1 LKKYFYKIVKE
12 ENEMSALA
20 FAMYEIVHTFVKDIT
35 KTIPDIRLVLVGG
48 IQINMKKPIEDLFL
62 PISFEVFEH
71 DKPVKDLSVVFKNGK
86 ENDLRKF

>member
-1 LKKYFYKIVKE
+1 
-12 ENEMSALA
+12 MSALA

-71 DKPVKDLSVVFKNGK
+71 DKPVKDLSVVFQNGK

>member
-1 LKKYFYKIVKE
+1 
-12 ENEMSALA
+12 MSALA

-35 KTIPDIRLVLVGG
+35 KTIPDIKLVLVGG

-71 DKPVKDLSVVFKNGK
+71 DKPVKDLSVVF
-86 ENDLRKF
+86 

>member
-1 LKKYFYKIVKE
+1 
-12 ENEMSALA
+12 MSALA

-71 DKPVKDLSVVFKNGK
+71 NKPVKDLSVVFKNGK

>member
-1 LKKYFYKIVKE
+1 
-12 ENEMSALA
+12 MSALA

>member
-1 LKKYFYKIVKE
+1 LKKYYHQIVKE
-12 ENEMSALA
+12 ENQMSALA

-71 DKPVKDLSVVFKNGK
+71 DKPVKDLSVVF
-86 ENDLRKF
+86 

>member
-1 LKKYFYKIVKE
+1 
-12 ENEMSALA
+12 MSALA
-20 FAMYEIVHTFVKDIT
+20 FAMYEILHTFVKDIT

-71 DKPVKDLSVVFKNGK
+71 DKPVKDLSVVFQNGK

>member
-71 DKPVKDLSVVFKNGK
+71 DKPVKDLSVVF
-86 ENDLRKF
+86 